1 MKKSNSLVLLLF
13 TLIITLSC
21 SKGDMLTGTVWKNQY
36 NDNYT
41 IIRFKSENNCEL
53 QYKSRLYTVLYKGT
67 YSIEKQFDT
76 FELQDDEDR
85 FIVMDTDWGL
95 ALGAINID
103 RSCIRMLMW
112 INPITLTRI

>member
-1 MKKSNSLVLLLF
+1 MI
-13 TLIITLSC
+13 TTLSSGLNQRTIASC
-21 SKGDMLTGTVWKNQY
+21 STSRVCIRYSIKALT
-36 NDNYT
+36 
-41 IIRFKSENNCEL
+41 
-53 QYKSRLYTVLYKGT
+53 
-67 YSIEKQFDT
+67 IEKQFDT